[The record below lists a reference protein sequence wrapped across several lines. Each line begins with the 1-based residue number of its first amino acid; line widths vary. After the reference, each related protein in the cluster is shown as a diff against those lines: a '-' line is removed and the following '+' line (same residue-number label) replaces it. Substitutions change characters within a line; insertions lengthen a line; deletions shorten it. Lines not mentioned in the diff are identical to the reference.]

1 MASHLLGND
10 TGMFCLSTFR
20 FPSVSG
26 EHFCLTISMAL
37 PFALTAL
44 AAQHYSDHDEH
55 SESETV
61 STTSRGNEFSGSV
74 FAITPLCT
82 IWDS

>member
-1 MASHLLGND
+1 
-10 TGMFCLSTFR
+10 
-20 FPSVSG
+20 
-26 EHFCLTISMAL
+26 MAL